1 VSKAL
6 AKMALNKEIM
16 KNSQDSK
23 THYFV
28 QDALIAN

>member
-1 VSKAL
+1 
-6 AKMALNKEIM
+6 MALNKEIM